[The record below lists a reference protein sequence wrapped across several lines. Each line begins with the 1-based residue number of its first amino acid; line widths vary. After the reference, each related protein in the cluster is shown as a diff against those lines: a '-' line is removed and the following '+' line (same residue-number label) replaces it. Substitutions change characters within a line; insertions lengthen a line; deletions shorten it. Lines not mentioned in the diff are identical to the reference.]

1 MADGEGVGPRQKVA
15 EDLAIPKNAVKR
27 IMKLDPEVGAVSAE
41 AVIAVAKA
49 TEIFLEKFATDSYNI
64 AVEKNR
70 KTVRYEDI
78 ADARTADSTLE
89 VLHADPWRE
98 MRGRVYVL
106 GAGFMRRLRRCPT
119 TDPVALPGP

>member
-1 MADGEGVGPRQKVA
+1 MSEFEESSVAAETAAEPAADGEGPGPKQKA
-15 EDLAIPKNAVKR
+15 ADLAIPKNAVKR

-64 AVEKNR
+64 AVDKNR

-78 ADARTADSTLE
+78 ADARAADSTLE
-89 VLHADPWRE
+89 FLDQLIP
-98 MRGRVYVL
+98 
-106 GAGFMRRLRRCPT
+106 RCE
-119 TDPVALPGP
+119 DE

>member
-1 MADGEGVGPRQKVA
+1 MSEFEESGVAAEAAAEPVADGEGAGPRQKVA
-15 EDLAIPKNAVKR
+15 EDLKIPKNAVKR

-64 AVEKNR
+64 AVDKNR

-89 VLHADPWRE
+89 FLEQLIP
-98 MRGRVYVL
+98 
-106 GAGFMRRLRRCPT
+106 RCE
-119 TDPVALPGP
+119 DE